1 MIYSCSLEFDRALT
15 AEQQANALREAGF
28 THCFLTWGLAGE
40 GIGKVAAAHKAG
52 LTVETIHAS
61 YPGCNEMWLEGEVG
75 EARLQYF
82 LDCVRGTAM
91 IGAKTMIL
99 HVSSGHQPPEMC
111 ELAVQRFQK
120 VCDEGERLGV
130 NIAFENLTN
139 IHYLHYIMERVHSP
153 AKKYCYD
160 CGHENLYYKND
171 GVLERYSPLLV
182 AIHLHDNAGD
192 HDTHLLPFT
201 ASIDF
206 DRVAKRLAAVRF
218 PENPYAIWYAPDP
231 ALSDCNLVGTAS
243 NEPDHA
249 DISPCTTPGASACLT
264 PDHVGNPSAL
274 ASHTPDHVGNLSTL
288 ASHTP
293 DHVGN
298 PGSLA
303 FCAPDHIGASAC
315 APAGDEFPIPIT
327 LELKANGSDPDLARR
342 AFAAATRIG
351 ELVKKYRNETLTK

>member
-111 ELAVQRFQK
+111 ELAITRFQK
-120 VCDEGERLGV
+120 ICDEGERLGV

-139 IHYLHYIMERVHSP
+139 ILYLHYVMERVHSP
-153 AKKYCYD
+153 AKKYCFD

-171 GVLERYSPLLV
+171 GVLERYAPLLV

-206 DRVAKRLAAVRF
+206 DRVARRLAAVPF
-218 PENPYAIWYAPDP
+218 PPDPYAIRYASDPCAIQNAPDP
-231 ALSDCNLVGTAS
+231 RTIQNASDPCTIQNAPDLRTIQPAPDPCAIRTPRQPLDPLSCTPAGTAPCS
-243 NEPDHA
+243 PA
-249 DISPCTTPGASACLT
+249 DISPYAAPISPADISPYAALVS
-264 PDHVGNPSAL
+264 PD
-274 ASHTPDHVGNLSTL
+274 
-288 ASHTP
+288 
-293 DHVGN
+293 
-298 PGSLA
+298 
-303 FCAPDHIGASAC
+303 
-315 APAGDEFPIPIT
+315 GDEFPIPIT

-342 AFAAATRIG
+342 AYAAATRIG
-351 ELVKKYRNETLTK
+351 ELVKKYRNEFLTE

>member
-1 MIYSCSLEFDRALT
+1 MKEGPGENFFTEKSFLPEIYDIIPPERQNAMIYSCSLEFDRALT

-111 ELAVQRFQK
+111 ELAIARFQK
-120 VCDEGERLGV
+120 ICDEGERLGV

-139 IHYLHYIMERVHSP
+139 ILYLHYVMERVHSP
-153 AKKYCYD
+153 AKKYCFD

-171 GVLERYSPLLV
+171 GVLERYAPLLV

-206 DRVAKRLAAVRF
+206 DRIARRLAAVPF
-218 PENPYAIWYAPDP
+218 PPDPYAIRYASDPYAIRYAPDP
-231 ALSDCNLVGTAS
+231 CAVQNS
-243 NEPDHA
+243 PDLRT
-249 DISPCTTPGASACLT
+249 IQP
-264 PDHVGNPSAL
+264 
-274 ASHTPDHVGNLSTL
+274 
-288 ASHTP
+288 
-293 DHVGN
+293 
-298 PGSLA
+298 
-303 FCAPDHIGASAC
+303 APDLRAIQNALVS
-315 APAGDEFPIPIT
+315 PAGDEFPIPIT

-342 AFAAATRIG
+342 AYAAATRIG
-351 ELVKKYRNETLTK
+351 TLVEKYRKEFAHPANA

>member
-75 EARLQYF
+75 EARTKYF

-111 ELAVQRFQK
+111 ELAVQRFQRI
-120 VCDEGERLGV
+120 CDEGERLGV

-139 IHYLHYIMERVHSP
+139 IHYLHYVMERVHSP

-201 ASIDF
+201 AGIDF

-218 PENPYAIWYAPDP
+218 PENPYAIQP
-231 ALSDCNLVGTAS
+231 AA
-243 NEPDHA
+243 A
-249 DISPCTTPGASACLT
+249 SPCKPA
-264 PDHVGNPSAL
+264 
-274 ASHTPDHVGNLSTL
+274 TL
-288 ASHTP
+288 AASSADSTTFATSPASPADRATSATYPASPADSTTFATSPASSNDSTAPIFPVGAPICTP
-293 DHVGN
+293 AN
-298 PGSLA
+298 
-303 FCAPDHIGASAC
+303 
-315 APAGDEFPIPIT
+315 DEFPLPIT
-327 LELKANGSDPDLARR
+327 LELKANGSDSDLARR

-351 ELVKKYRNETLTK
+351 ELVKKYRNELLTE

>member
-111 ELAVQRFQK
+111 ELAITRFQK
-120 VCDEGERLGV
+120 ICDEGERLGV

-139 IHYLHYIMERVHSP
+139 ILYLHYVMERVHSP
-153 AKKYCYD
+153 AKKYCFD

-171 GVLERYSPLLV
+171 GVLERYAPLLV

-206 DRVAKRLAAVRF
+206 DRVARRLAAVPF
-218 PENPYAIWYAPDP
+218 PPDPYAIRYASDPCAIQNAPDIRTIQP
-231 ALSDCNLVGTAS
+231 A
-243 NEPDHA
+243 P
-249 DISPCTTPGASACLT
+249 ISP
-264 PDHVGNPSAL
+264 
-274 ASHTPDHVGNLSTL
+274 
-288 ASHTP
+288 
-293 DHVGN
+293 
-298 PGSLA
+298 
-303 FCAPDHIGASAC
+303 
-315 APAGDEFPIPIT
+315 AGGEFPIPIT

-342 AFAAATRIG
+342 AYAAATRIG
-351 ELVKKYRNETLTK
+351 ALVEKYRKEFAHPANA

>member
-111 ELAVQRFQK
+111 ELAITRFQK
-120 VCDEGERLGV
+120 ICDEGERLGV

-139 IHYLHYIMERVHSP
+139 ILYLHYVMERVHSP
-153 AKKYCYD
+153 AKKYCFD

-171 GVLERYSPLLV
+171 GVLERYAPLLV

-206 DRVAKRLAAVRF
+206 DRVARRLAAVPF
-218 PENPYAIWYAPDP
+218 PPDPYAIRYVSDPRAIQNAPDP
-231 ALSDCNLVGTAS
+231 CAVLNSPDLRTVQNSPDPCAIRTPRQPLDPLSCTPAGTAPCS
-243 NEPDHA
+243 PA
-249 DISPCTTPGASACLT
+249 GISPYA
-264 PDHVGNPSAL
+264 
-274 ASHTPDHVGNLSTL
+274 
-288 ASHTP
+288 
-293 DHVGN
+293 
-298 PGSLA
+298 
-303 FCAPDHIGASAC
+303 APCS
-315 APAGDEFPIPIT
+315 PTGDEFPIPIT

-342 AFAAATRIG
+342 AYAAATRIG
-351 ELVKKYRNETLTK
+351 ALVEKYRKEFAHPANA